1 MLRLENIS
9 KYYYSST
16 NVTCALRK
24 INLEFNLGEFVSITG
39 ESGSGKTTLLN
50 VISGLDTYEDGE
62 MYYGDKTTSYF
73 DDEDWENY
81 RKNEIAFIFQN
92 YNLIDSFTVL
102 ENVAVAYIIDG
113 YSYKEAKKKA
123 KEVLKLVGLEKDYHK
138 KAIKLS
144 GGQKQRLSIARALAK
159 ETNII
164 VADEP
169 TGNLDV
175 ENGIA
180 ILELLKK
187 LSKDKL
193 VIVVTHN
200 QAQIEPYTTRK
211 VRLHDGEIVLD
222 EKVEN
227 IDVIS
232 NINVKKDSDEKK
244 RKTIANFAF
253 LNIKSQ
259 PKKSFLLSFLILIM
273 VLSVFVFYGNFKM
286 NFDTDRTKKLDD
298 EIFTNFDDTRLLV
311 KSKDNLE
318 ITDELLASSKVKH
331 VKSVEIF
338 DYITDVNYYRP
349 EDYKIKYAGG
359 FVEGG
364 AFPGDVTFVDKSSF
378 ILENQ
383 DKFMRSGYGLTIDDL
398 KAGRLPTGSFEMV
411 VYSEDESLIGQ
422 KELVLFRNDRYWGDD
437 SWYKYEIE
445 IVGILKEPTKQAYFS
460 DNICKIMNFTQYQ
473 NSNIFRVSYQLRR
486 NSRVQHATFNKIV
499 VVPNMSSDLGFPEGI
514 MNTLKNAKYFPNEF
528 VYISTKYFKQYY
540 NMSLNLE
547 TPQEISDDALGV
559 SEEVFDMIYDTLPI
573 SKQFVVYIDD
583 YAYVDEVQMELSELG
598 FESISCYR
606 ASTNG
611 YDDDK
616 VIIRLVN
623 LAASVL
629 GLFIVSTVIIVLAYT
644 ILKVKKSDYVIFK
657 MIGLTNKLSKKINYI
672 EVLFYGVLAN
682 VMMIIIT
689 LIAKYTISNELIV
702 EMFKYIRFYDYFVI
716 LGITIICMLFLGR
729 KFGKFL
735 STRVK
740 ITVLKEE

>member
-24 INLEFNLGEFVSITG
+24 INLEFNIGEFVSITG

-62 MYYGDKTTSYF
+62 MYYDDKTTSYF

-227 IDVIS
+227 IDVIN
-232 NINVKKDSDEKK
+232 NINVKEDSDEKK

-383 DKFMRSGYGLTIDDL
+383 DNYMRSGYGLTIDDL
-398 KAGRLPTGSFEMV
+398 KLGRLPTGSFEMV

-422 KELVLFRNDRYWGDD
+422 KELVFFRNDRYWGDD

-499 VVPNMSSDLGFPEGI
+499 VVPNMSNDLGFPEGI

>member
-24 INLEFNLGEFVSITG
+24 INLEFNIGEFVAITG

-113 YSYKEAKKKA
+113 YSYKEAKRKA
-123 KEVLKLVGLEKDYHK
+123 KEVLKLVGLEKDYRK

-232 NINVKKDSDEKK
+232 NINVKEDSDEKK

-349 EDYKIKYAGG
+349 DDYKIKYAGG

-398 KAGRLPTGSFEMV
+398 KSGRLPTGSFEMV

-422 KELVLFRNDRYWGDD
+422 KELVFFRNDRYWGDD

-486 NSRVQHATFNKIV
+486 NSRVQHVTFNKIV
-499 VVPNMSSDLGFPEGI
+499 VVPNMSNDLGFPEGI

-528 VYISTKYFKQYY
+528 VYFSTKYFKQYY

-547 TPQEISDDALGV
+547 TPQKISDDALGV

-583 YAYVDEVQMELSELG
+583 YAYIDEVQMELSELG

-689 LIAKYTISNELIV
+689 LIAKYTVSNELIV